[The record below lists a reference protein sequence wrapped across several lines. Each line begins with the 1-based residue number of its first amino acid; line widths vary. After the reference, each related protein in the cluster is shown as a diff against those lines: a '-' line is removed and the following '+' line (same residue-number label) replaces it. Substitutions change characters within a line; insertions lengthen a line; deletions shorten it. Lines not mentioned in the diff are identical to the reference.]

1 MDFCESS
8 ACLYIVNKE
17 DPAEVLDQLDYEEE
31 GTVDKEEGSVDKFK
45 RPQ

>member
-17 DPAEVLDQLDYEEE
+17 DPAEVLDQLDDKE